1 MGDGVTEDIER
12 VREIS
17 FFWKWKLRVSLRMS
31 EKREGVIGR
40 CIWKK
45 GESFIFYLHLY
56 SSILKLIKK
65 KKQLG
70 PFVSGPRLP
79 FFVFGV

>member
-31 EKREGVIGR
+31 EKREGQVIGR
-40 CIWKK
+40 CIWEKGKK
-45 GESFIFYLHLY
+45 FYFLPSFILFDFK
-56 SSILKLIKK
+56 IN
-65 KKQLG
+65 
-70 PFVSGPRLP
+70 
-79 FFVFGV
+79 

>member
-31 EKREGVIGR
+31 EKREGTRDWEMYLEKGR
-40 CIWKK
+40 KFYFLP
-45 GESFIFYLHLY
+45 SFILFDFK
-56 SSILKLIKK
+56 I
-65 KKQLG
+65 
-70 PFVSGPRLP
+70 
-79 FFVFGV
+79 

>member
-65 KKQLG
+65 KTIRA
-70 PFVSGPRLP
+70 FCFWAASS